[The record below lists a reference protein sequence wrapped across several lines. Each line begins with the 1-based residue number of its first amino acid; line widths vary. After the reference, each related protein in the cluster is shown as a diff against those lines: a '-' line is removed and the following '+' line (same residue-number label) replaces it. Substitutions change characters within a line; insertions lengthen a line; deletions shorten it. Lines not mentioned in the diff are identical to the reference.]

1 MNYKV
6 SVAVGIGIGS
16 EGVKMIDISEIRQG
30 FAVFF
35 KIGLVYN
42 NGGKNG
48 LFFGAPFAFTYG
60 IGAVDKLYGAK
71 VKAAVL
77 TKNVGYAKLNLAL
90 CGSRVKILGKRDPA
104 GTEDTVLGNGF

>member
-1 MNYKV
+1 
-6 SVAVGIGIGS
+6 
-16 EGVKMIDISEIRQG
+16 MIDISEIRQG

>member
-6 SVAVGIGIGS
+6 SVAVDIGIGS
-16 EGVKMIDISEIRQG
+16 KGVKMIDISEIRQG

-60 IGAVDKLYGAK
+60 IGAVD
-71 VKAAVL
+71 
-77 TKNVGYAKLNLAL
+77 
-90 CGSRVKILGKRDPA
+90 SF
-104 GTEDTVLGNGF
+104 TVRRSKPPFGRRTSVTRS